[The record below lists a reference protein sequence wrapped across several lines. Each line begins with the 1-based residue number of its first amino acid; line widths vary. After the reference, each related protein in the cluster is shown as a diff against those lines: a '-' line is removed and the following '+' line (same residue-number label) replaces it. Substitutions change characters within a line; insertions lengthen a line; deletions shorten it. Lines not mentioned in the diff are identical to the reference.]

1 MAGLVERVA
10 VLVIRVLLLVTL
22 TFAIVSVFTMV
33 TRLMLGTRSQEL
45 VHLGI
50 HLFNTTREL

>member
-1 MAGLVERVA
+1 VAGLVERVT
-10 VLVIRVLLLVTL
+10 VLVIRVVLLVTL
-22 TFAIVSVFTMV
+22 TLDTVSVFTMV

-50 HLFNTTREL
+50 HLFDTTREF

>member
-10 VLVIRVLLLVTL
+10 VLVIRVVLLVTL

-45 VHLGI
+45 VHLSI

>member
-1 MAGLVERVA
+1 MV
-10 VLVIRVLLLVTL
+10 LLVTL
-22 TFAIVSVFTMV
+22 TLDTVSVFTMV

-50 HLFNTTREL
+50 HLFDTTREL